1 MASQITLGTNT
12 YTLIPMP
19 TSPGLSEIEVT
30 MNDDVSVVS
39 SPFVPS
45 QTQTQS
51 WPGADSW
58 SMTITLPK
66 MNRGMSAPWR
76 GFMAELRGMQN
87 VFQIGDPLAKNPL
100 GLAMGTPLC
109 NGTGTQ
115 NSTFAQ
121 TLYTNGWSPSIT
133 NQLIPG
139 DYIQVGLRL
148 YQVCEYCSSDNNGNI
163 AIPIWPSLREAPA
176 NGTPIITN
184 NTVGVF
190 RLAQNL
196 RTWHND
202 YNRLMSVSF
211 KIQEVR

>member
-1 MASQITLGTNT
+1 MSSQITLGSNT
-12 YTLIPMP
+12 YTLIVMP
-19 TSPGLSEIEVT
+19 TSPGLSEIQMN
-30 MNDDVSVVS
+30 MNDDVAVVS

-51 WPGADSW
+51 WPGADAW

-66 MNRGMSAPWR
+66 MNLGTAAPWR

-87 VFQIGDPLAKNPL
+87 VFQIGDPLAKTPL
-100 GLAMGTPLC
+100 GVASGTPLC

-115 NSTFAQ
+115 NSAFAQ
-121 TLYTNGWSPSIT
+121 TLYTNGWTPNIT
-133 NQLIPG
+133 NQLYPG

-148 YQVCEYCSSDNNGNI
+148 YQVCEYCSSDSSGNI
-163 AIPIWPSLREAPA
+163 VIPIWPSLREAPI
-176 NGTPIITN
+176 NGTAIITH

-190 RLAQNL
+190 RLAQNM
-196 RTWHND
+196 RTWNNT
-202 YNRLMSVSF
+202 YNQLMSVSF